1 MKDAK
6 PTGWMFFLLHILLAP
21 SRCLGKILFHA
32 YATKRYRTKTRS
44 LDDAIRSARESV
56 LHKRNS
62 DEEEE
67 YILLKLIGS
76 LFKLLCG
83 DLDRLQQ
90 QEANDINTDKYD
102 GADASL
108 QGSFICSYH
117 QSEIADGEKSSE
129 ESVYSPGVDV
139 PSHLTFAVS
148 YKAGDSDQDLTIQT
162 LEGSRKTSMIMDA
175 HPISY
180 SSVIHE
186 CCLHQGTGEFYWVE
200 DGANHYRVL
209 VRGVLHQ
216 GESGLEL
223 KSAEWISSLGQRGSL
238 ADFQMETVV

>member
-32 YATKRYRTKTRS
+32 CATKRYRIKTRS

-102 GADASL
+102 GAD
-108 QGSFICSYH
+108 
-117 QSEIADGEKSSE
+117 DGEKSSE